1 MSPPMQPQNT
11 VTQASTGFVGR
22 TDSYSAPYAVH
33 RSSYSSP
40 HSAYSEMSRYSQ
52 YTTNP
57 RAVDTPANSSPGT
70 VYNHPTNMLLDTS
83 SRATQSIT
91 DAPPFNETIVLHSI
105 VINNTTINPEIQA
118 KIHKGFFQV
127 DEKWTC
133 YRRNYFSVSC
143 SFSLRPWIPNVPLY
157 LQHNHTTENIRSF
170 SMSISAVVNTQ
181 DNEIREL
188 VQHTPKRDKQSERK
202 PGKVTLQPNQPPPL
216 VLNHPSV
223 STPNHLGFAAP
234 PPTSGMRMD
243 YSHAYP
249 TPPQPTQP
257 PTQHT
262 FERIQFQKA
271 TANNGKRRAQQQYYN
286 LVVELYAEISN
297 PIGNGIDTQ
306 WVKIAKKVS
315 HPMVVR
321 GRSPGHYK
329 DGRRDSSTSMG
340 PDGGTGSSGD
350 ANGGA
355 SLQGMGHASRSHLP
369 LMPYDPTQR
378 GNSQYGRGDYR
389 QMASTEH
396 SGSSGSPLVSSSSS
410 SSGFEY
416 AMLRDSIN
424 PMETMESTSKGY
436 CEDTFPESS
445 QDVKME
451 LQPNNIRM
459 QSLKFDYDTL
469 TKNQEVH
476 GPRYST
482 SFEPVVP
489 SLHPN
494 QESQLQYFK
503 RAGSDESLT
512 QSRRQTPG
520 NGYGPSYSRD
530 FNEKSFGRLDTAPTY
545 HGLCS

>member
-1 MSPPMQPQNT
+1 
-11 VTQASTGFVGR
+11 
-22 TDSYSAPYAVH
+22 
-33 RSSYSSP
+33 
-40 HSAYSEMSRYSQ
+40 MSRYSQ
-52 YTTNP
+52 YTANS
-57 RAVDTPANSSPGT
+57 RGVDTQSNSSPGA
-70 VYNHPTNMLLDTS
+70 VYNHSSNMLVDVP
-83 SRATQSIT
+83 SRATQSVT

-105 VINNTTINPEIQA
+105 VINNNTTIKPEIQA

-157 LQHNHTTENIRSF
+157 LQLPNHTESIRSF

-216 VLNHPSV
+216 VLNHGSV
-223 STPNHLGFAAP
+223 STPSHLGFGAP
-234 PPTSGMRMD
+234 PASSMRMD
-243 YSHAYP
+243 YNHAYP

-297 PIGNGIDTQ
+297 PIGNGVDAQ
-306 WVKIAKKVS
+306 WVKIAKRLS

-340 PDGGTGSSGD
+340 PDGGAGSSGD
-350 ANGGA
+350 PNGGA
-355 SLQGMGHASRSHLP
+355 SLHGLGHASRSHLP

-378 GNSQYGRGDYR
+378 GSSQYGRGDYR
-389 QMASTEH
+389 QMATTEH
-396 SGSSGSPLVSSSSS
+396 SGSSESPLVSSSSS

-416 AMLRDSIN
+416 TMLGDSIN
-424 PMETMESTSKGY
+424 PMETVEDVSTSKGY
-436 CEDTFPESS
+436 CEDAFPESS
-445 QDVKME
+445 HGVKME
-451 LQPNNIRM
+451 MQPNNIRM
-459 QSLKFDYDTL
+459 QSLKYDYDAL
-469 TKNQEVH
+469 TKSQEIQ
-476 GPRYST
+476 GARYST
-482 SFEPVVP
+482 AYEPVVP
-489 SLHPN
+489 SLHSN

-503 RAGSDESLT
+503 RTGSDESLT
-512 QSRRQTPG
+512 QPRRQTPG
-520 NGYGPSYSRD
+520 HGYGAPYPRD
-530 FNEKSFGRLDTAPTY
+530 FNEKGYGRLDAVPTY
-545 HGLCS
+545 PGLCS